1 MTEAYIGE
9 ENTTRHQTGDS
20 NCGCHCEGECH
31 CSCCQEKEPYVFDE
45 SDIEDFIA
53 NLNDWD

>member
-9 ENTTRHQTGDS
+9 ENTTEHQTRDS

-31 CSCCQEKEPYVFDE
+31 CSCCQGKEPDVFDE
-45 SDIEDFIA
+45 SDMEDFIA